1 MGKGGELRGQQEE
14 RGEGERTIETD
25 SVLSDDVT

>member
-25 SVLSDDVT
+25 SVCKFY